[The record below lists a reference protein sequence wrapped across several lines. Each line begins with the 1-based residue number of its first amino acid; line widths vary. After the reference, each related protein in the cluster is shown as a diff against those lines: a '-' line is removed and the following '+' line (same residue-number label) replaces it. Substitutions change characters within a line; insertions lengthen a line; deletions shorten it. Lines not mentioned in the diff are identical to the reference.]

1 MRKGDS
7 YTILFALG
15 VCAVCSIVLALA
27 ASGLRARQQLNVEL
41 DRKLNVLKAFG
52 VAAGR
57 DEVDSI
63 FDEHITSID
72 CSKEVDSIEGP
83 MPLYLWKEGGTVSK
97 YAFPV
102 SGKGL
107 WSTIRGYISLKSD
120 LNTIQGITF
129 YDHGETPGL
138 GAEVEKD
145 WFQDQFKG
153 KKIMEDG
160 QLADFMVLKGKV
172 AEKFPQGNPHA
183 VDGISGATMTGKG
196 VQSFLNADL
205 RRYNEYFKTVRGGE

>member
-27 ASGLRARQQLNVEL
+27 ASGLRARQQMNVEL

-52 VAAGR
+52 EAGGR
-57 DEVDSI
+57 DEVDAI

-72 CSKEVDSIEGP
+72 CAKKIDSLEGP
-83 MPLYLWKEGGTVSK
+83 MPLYLWKEDGAVRK

-120 LNTIQGITF
+120 LNPIQGVTF

-138 GAEVEKD
+138 GPRSKRT
-145 WFQDQFKG
+145 G
-153 KKIMEDG
+153 SR
-160 QLADFMVLKGKV
+160 
-172 AEKFPQGNPHA
+172 
-183 VDGISGATMTGKG
+183 ISSRA
-196 VQSFLNADL
+196 
-205 RRYNEYFKTVRGGE
+205 RRSWRMAAWRTSWS